1 MSNRYESKNALFKS
15 SEYLTDAILRNT
27 LIELHFCQDKDRPS
41 PEIES
46 SITRVYEAI
55 LHYTVEVQRARN
67 ASIERKIMDCI
78 SAMTSQS
85 LAELQSSIE
94 REEKYLK
101 EGVDMDQHL
110 QRKEEARAMLNKL
123 DEALL
128 DLRSLLDNSILEK
141 LKPLESARF
150 DAYQKSSSSQGIED
164 DPLMGDY
171 DGKCKEGTRAEF
183 LQHVMNWAQ
192 SPDGKPIFWLNGMAG
207 TGKTTI
213 SRTLAASFQDEGILG
228 ASFFFRRGEGDRGIA
243 RYLFT
248 TIVKQLA
255 ERVPRMIPAIRTA
268 VLEGIPERTIQTQF
282 KRLLEEPLGA
292 LYPPGHQMQPMII
305 VIDAL
310 DECESLTELEEV
322 LKLLPKAVQIQ
333 SVPLRFFLTSRP
345 ELPKAHDFESSR
357 SEFVLHEISD
367 DIIRRDLS
375 SFLKDQF
382 QRINEKRN
390 QDNPEDLSPPDWP
403 GQQTIQKL
411 VDLSV
416 PLFIYAAT
424 VCRFMRQPEILPD
437 ELLKVL
443 LENSAS
449 GSSMGLDQM
458 YLTILEQPIRRISK
472 EMKTVYLREF
482 HGIIGV
488 IVVLAAP
495 LSVNALASMTN
506 FKVANVEK
514 RVATLRSVLS
524 YSGERQVP
532 VRPLHLSFRDFL
544 LRTESHFAVDERRV
558 HSDLASSCL
567 RIMGSLKRNICGLPT
582 TGTGRAAVDAKVIGE
597 RISPELQYA
606 CRFWAH
612 HVENCLDPKAFEE
625 EVASFLETHALHWL
639 EAMSL
644 LGVLRESVGIL
655 NTLISVFKVSDD

>member
-1 MSNRYESKNALFKS
+1 
-15 SEYLTDAILRNT
+15 
-27 LIELHFCQDKDRPS
+27 
-41 PEIES
+41 
-46 SITRVYEAI
+46 
-55 LHYTVEVQRARN
+55 
-67 ASIERKIMDCI
+67 
-78 SAMTSQS
+78 
-85 LAELQSSIE
+85 
-94 REEKYLK
+94 
-101 EGVDMDQHL
+101 
-110 QRKEEARAMLNKL
+110 
-123 DEALL
+123 
-128 DLRSLLDNSILEK
+128 
-141 LKPLESARF
+141 
-150 DAYQKSSSSQGIED
+150 
-164 DPLMGDY
+164 MGDY

-183 LQHVMNWAQ
+183 LQHVLNWAQ
-192 SPDGKPIFWLNGMAG
+192 SPDEKPIFWLNGMAG

-213 SRTLAASFQDEGILG
+213 SRTLAAKFQDEGILG
-228 ASFFFRRGEGDRGIA
+228 ASFFFRRGEDDRGIA
-243 RYLFT
+243 KYLFT
-248 TIVKQLA
+248 TIAKQLA

-268 VLEGIPERTIQTQF
+268 VLEGIPERTILTQF
-282 KRLLEEPLGA
+282 KRLLEEPLSA

-322 LKLLPKAVQIQ
+322 LKLLPEAAQIQ

-345 ELPKAHDFESSR
+345 ELPKAHDFESAR
-357 SEFVLHEISD
+357 SEFVLHDISD

-375 SFLKDQF
+375 NFLKDQF

-390 QDNPEDLSPPDWP
+390 QDMDLSSPDWP

-437 ELLKVL
+437 ELLQIL

-458 YLTILEQPIRRISK
+458 YLTILEQPVRRISK
-472 EMKTVYLREF
+472 EMKAIYLREF

-495 LSVNALASMTN
+495 LSVNALASITS
-506 FKVANVEK
+506 FKVQNVEK

-544 LRTESHFAVDERRV
+544 LRTESEFSVNERSV
-558 HSDLASSCL
+558 HSDLASSCF

-582 TGTGRAAVDAKVIGE
+582 TGTERAAVDTKIIGE
-597 RISPELQYA
+597 RIPPELQYA

-612 HVENCLDPKAFEE
+612 HVENCLDPKVFEE
-625 EVASFLETHALHWL
+625 EVTSFLETHALHWL
-639 EAMSL
+639 EAMSF
-644 LGVLRESVGIL
+644 LGVLRESISVL
-655 NTLISVFKVSDD
+655 HTLISVFPVSRAQSFKTYDKYMY